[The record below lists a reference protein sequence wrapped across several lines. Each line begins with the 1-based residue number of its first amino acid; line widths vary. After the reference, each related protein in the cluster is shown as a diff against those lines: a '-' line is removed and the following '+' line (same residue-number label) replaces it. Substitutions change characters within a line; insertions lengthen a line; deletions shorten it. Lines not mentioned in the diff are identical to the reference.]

1 MISQALALGRAMAF
15 GALSGLVLSF
25 VSVTANA
32 DESLSS
38 ADRELPVFELQSM
51 ADKLWQAESLDGKPW
66 VVNFWA
72 SWCPPCIEEIPSMNE
87 AWGILE
93 GKGVG
98 MLAINAGE
106 GKATVET
113 FLKRL
118 SIDFPILLGDANSL
132 PNWEVRALPTTLV
145 ISADGRVVYEAL
157 GPRDWSNAGLLQK
170 VIDLL

>member
-1 MISQALALGRAMAF
+1 MIPQALALSRTLVF
-15 GALSGLVLSF
+15 GALSGLILSF

-32 DESLSS
+32 DESLSN

-51 ADKLWQAESLDGKPW
+51 ADKLWQKKSLNGKPW

-87 AWGILE
+87 AWEVLE

-106 GKATVET
+106 GEEAVEK
-113 FLKRL
+113 FLQRI

-157 GPRDWSNAGLLQK
+157 GPRDWSNADLLQK